1 MIKTDK
7 VIIVEGKYDKIKLS
21 SLVDGVVIT
30 TDGFAV
36 MKNDDKTNLIRR
48 LAEKNGIVILTDS
61 DAAGFRIRGYLNG
74 ILPKEKITNLYI
86 PDIYGKERRKVVA
99 GKEGKLGVEG
109 MPLSVLENILSS
121 ISSEEKRGNIIS
133 PVDLYLLGF
142 SGGKNSSI
150 RRKKLLKKLNLP
162 EHLSAGRMCEI
173 VSAVYTREE
182 FLEIA
187 DISCCRFNRCNS
199 AEIRP
204 LFLGRGSPLRIYFQ
218 RELFSFRERIF
229 LCGI

>member
-187 DISCCRFNRCNS
+187 
-199 AEIRP
+199 
-204 LFLGRGSPLRIYFQ
+204 
-218 RELFSFRERIF
+218 ERITDKNEETEKAR
-229 LCGI
+229 